1 MGDLWNGNVGICDGH
16 RNNVP
21 LGGIVRF
28 HLLPWVLVTFS
39 KTEQWE
45 GRIIGAT
52 TVMHSD
58 RAANCR

>member
-1 MGDLWNGNVGICDGH
+1 MEISGYVTAIAID
-16 RNNVP
+16 VP
-21 LGGIVRF
+21 LGGIVAIPF
-28 HLLPWVLVTFS
+28 TFLVARYIS
-39 KTEQWE
+39 QTEQWE